1 MTQHIEEAI
10 ERLKLL
16 RKVGF
21 GYDIKDEDRAAID
34 AVLSALAAAEERGRI
49 AALEEAAI
57 HLDEKALGYEEDA
70 QDVRQSSDD
79 RRFAGAVAVRL
90 RGSAAAI
97 RSMKEPAP

>member
-10 ERLKLL
+10 DRLKQL

-49 AALEEAAI
+49 KERERCQEKQEHPIVGADRVYKVLKKYRDEGRFDWDHIGYICRDVAAI
-57 HLDEKALGYEEDA
+57 T
-70 QDVRQSSDD
+70 
-79 RRFAGAVAVRL
+79 
-90 RGSAAAI
+90 
-97 RSMKEPAP
+97 KEPTP